1 MCTVRPPKT
10 RISSLRILDRIPR
23 VLEPCYDASPQY
35 KAFGGCV
42 HVWSGSAS
50 VKMDIAA
57 AYSIAL
63 GALLTVF
70 IGWHLAAECTRWRQ
84 YLLTLLRKYISQK
97 LIVKRQ
103 NGTSDVSIGIALSIV
118 LFVAANAIGAA
129 LSVTTIAELSHRL
142 SMLCTINLVPLFLGG
157 RTSIL
162 ASKLCGLS
170 LPTYGLLHRW
180 MGRVFLCEAILHGL
194 LELALANW
202 TISVLEIA
210 VSPDKPEHLS
220 QSAEL
225 TQLIDPLCSQYARCT
240 IYPLHPP
247 SSI

>member
-1 MCTVRPPKT
+1 
-10 RISSLRILDRIPR
+10 
-23 VLEPCYDASPQY
+23 
-35 KAFGGCV
+35 
-42 HVWSGSAS
+42 
-50 VKMDIAA
+50 MDIAA

-103 NGTSDVSIGIALSIV
+103 NGTSDVSIGMAFSVV

-142 SMLCTINLVPLFLGG
+142 SMLCTINLVPLFFGV
-157 RTSIL
+157 RTSMV

-170 LPTYGLLHRW
+170 LPTHGLLHRW

-202 TISVLEIA
+202 TISVLETA
-210 VSPDKPEHLS
+210 VSPQKAKPLLRS
-220 QSAEL
+220 TKL
-225 TQLIDPLCSQYARCT
+225 TQWIDTLCSQCACCI